1 VKFTFKKTP
10 SDSRQGDG
18 ASTDR
23 DRLTSASSEESLDRS
38 GRLRR
43 RLLAIWLPITALLYM
58 GTELLNP
65 KGTDQLITTT
75 ATALKVLPIAAKHSS
90 QLYLSGSSQK
100 SRWRRSPLRISRS
113 PRWCDVAVSTL
124 ATIAAIVGA
133 VGAFCGVVAN
143 MFGGINLAVV
153 STARLTNLQAARF
166 LTTSFNSSTGKTF
179 LDVYV
184 FSEFLAPVLMFVALW
199 RSRLVPR
206 WLTILFVVG
215 FELAEQTPSA
225 GTVRVVAMMALFVVS
240 MTLLAVWIWRSAG
253 SRRRSGHRR
262 VELNRGQHRTN
273 GV

>member
-90 QLYLSGSSQK
+90 QLYLSGSVTEIALAALAASYFAIATLV
-100 SRWRRSPLRISRS
+100 RRRG
-113 PRWCDVAVSTL
+113 STL

-253 SRRRSGHRR
+253 SRDAQAIDAS
-262 VELNRGQHRTN
+262 N
-273 GV
+273 

>member
-90 QLYLSGSSQK
+90 QLYLSGSVTEIALAALAASYFAIATLV
-100 SRWRRSPLRISRS
+100 RRRG
-113 PRWCDVAVSTL
+113 STL

-133 VGAFCGVVAN
+133 VAAFCGVVAN

-184 FSEFLAPVLMFVALW
+184 FSEFLAPVLMYVALW

-253 SRRRSGHRR
+253 SRDAQAIDAS
-262 VELNRGQHRTN
+262 N
-273 GV
+273 

>member
-1 VKFTFKKTP
+1 MKFTFKKTP

-90 QLYLSGSSQK
+90 QLYLSGSVTEIALAALAASYFAIATLV
-100 SRWRRSPLRISRS
+100 RRRG
-113 PRWCDVAVSTL
+113 STL

-133 VGAFCGVVAN
+133 VGAFCGVVAK

-184 FSEFLAPVLMFVALW
+184 FSKFLAPVLMFVALW

-253 SRRRSGHRR
+253 SRDAQAIDAS
-262 VELNRGQHRTN
+262 N
-273 GV
+273 

>member
-1 VKFTFKKTP
+1 VKFTFRKRHPIRAKATGHPRIVTVSRPHPRRNVGPVWTP
-10 SDSRQGDG
+10 
-18 ASTDR
+18 
-23 DRLTSASSEESLDRS
+23 
-38 GRLRR
+38 
-43 RLLAIWLPITALLYM
+43 P
-58 GTELLNP
+58 
-65 KGTDQLITTT
+65 TTT
-75 ATALKVLPIAAKHSS
+75 ARDLVAHHGVALYGYRATESEGHGSIDHDHRHCAQGTAHRGQTLQPA
-90 QLYLSGSSQK
+90 LSLRLGHRNRAGGARRFVFRDRHVGAT
-100 SRWRRSPLRISRS
+100 SR
-113 PRWCDVAVSTL
+113 STL

-253 SRRRSGHRR
+253 SRDAQAIDAS
-262 VELNRGQHRTN
+262 N
-273 GV
+273 

>member
-1 VKFTFKKTP
+1 MKFTFKKTP

-90 QLYLSGSSQK
+90 QLYLSGSVTEIALAALAASYFAIATLV
-100 SRWRRSPLRISRS
+100 RRRG
-113 PRWCDVAVSTL
+113 STL

-253 SRRRSGHRR
+253 SRDAQAIDAS
-262 VELNRGQHRTN
+262 N
-273 GV
+273 

>member
-90 QLYLSGSSQK
+90 QLYLSGSVTEIALAALAASYFAIATLV
-100 SRWRRSPLRISRS
+100 RRRG
-113 PRWCDVAVSTL
+113 STL

-143 MFGGINLAVV
+143 MFGA
-153 STARLTNLQAARF
+153 STSL
-166 LTTSFNSSTGKTF
+166 SS
-179 LDVYV
+179 
-184 FSEFLAPVLMFVALW
+184 
-199 RSRLVPR
+199 
-206 WLTILFVVG
+206 
-215 FELAEQTPSA
+215 Q
-225 GTVRVVAMMALFVVS
+225 
-240 MTLLAVWIWRSAG
+240 
-253 SRRRSGHRR
+253 RRA
-262 VELNRGQHRTN
+262 
-273 GV
+273 

>member
-75 ATALKVLPIAAKHSS
+75 APALKVLPIAAKHSS
-90 QLYLSGSSQK
+90 QLYLSGSVTEIALAALAASYFAIATLV
-100 SRWRRSPLRISRS
+100 RRRG
-113 PRWCDVAVSTL
+113 STL

-184 FSEFLAPVLMFVALW
+184 FSEF
-199 RSRLVPR
+199 S
-206 WLTILFVVG
+206 
-215 FELAEQTPSA
+215 
-225 GTVRVVAMMALFVVS
+225 
-240 MTLLAVWIWRSAG
+240 
-253 SRRRSGHRR
+253 HRFSCS
-262 VELNRGQHRTN
+262 
-273 GV
+273 

>member
-1 VKFTFKKTP
+1 MKFTFKKTP

-90 QLYLSGSSQK
+90 QLYLSGSVTEIALAALAASYFAIATLV
-100 SRWRRSPLRISRS
+100 RRRG
-113 PRWCDVAVSTL
+113 STL

-184 FSEFLAPVLMFVALW
+184 FSEFLSPVLMFVALW

-253 SRRRSGHRR
+253 SRDAQAIDAS
-262 VELNRGQHRTN
+262 N
-273 GV
+273 